1 MPEDVMNGKHFPDCF
16 IKPSEAGFDMVETSA
31 TRFLPRMG
39 FAGGR
44 CLKPVGENVPVI
56 LAGQGI
62 WDYFKNSLL
71 PDNLHLKASGK

>member
-1 MPEDVMNGKHFPDCF
+1 MNGKHFPDCF

-44 CLKPVGENVPVI
+44 CLKPVGENVSGDTGGARHLGLLQK
-56 LAGQGI
+56 LAV
-62 WDYFKNSLL
+62 
-71 PDNLHLKASGK
+71 A